1 MNRFHLLKGAGFR
14 ALLIS
19 SIAAALSL
27 HSFTSFAEEVVP
39 ALPVAV
45 EGASAEGGI
54 NQEQPQ
60 GLDAEGAQD
69 AQDEEATVVVEGSTD
84 SDASAETSTTAPQFY
99 DLQALRDFDHDLVD
113 FTPAPT
119 RSYKQSFKDEVLS
132 FCISSAYQHL
142 EEVKEDALY
151 TAAAFHS
158 WSRYE
163 YDEVMDKISP
173 LVSEYLAKPYRHE
186 QETDEEIEELEVAP
200 QSQPQPKLSLL
211 KCLDLYHSP
220 ELEQLAQEY
229 VIDPERSYDEDHSH
243 IP

>member
-1 MNRFHLLKGAGFR
+1 MNSVDRLSNRSLLLTF
-14 ALLIS
+14 ITV
-19 SIAAALSL
+19 ALSL
-27 HSFTSFAEEVVP
+27 PSYLTLAEE
-39 ALPVAV
+39 LENRV
-45 EGASAEGGI
+45 EQVEVEVSEEEEKLADDEAEVDV
-54 NQEQPQ
+54 EQ
-60 GLDAEGAQD
+60 
-69 AQDEEATVVVEGSTD
+69 
-84 SDASAETSTTAPQFY
+84 TAPSPPQFS

-113 FTPAPT
+113 FTPAST

-132 FCISSAYQHL
+132 FCISSAYQHI

-186 QETDEEIEELEVAP
+186 QETDEETEVLEVAP
-200 QSQPQPKLSLL
+200 QSQPKLSLL
-211 KCLDLYHSP
+211 KCLDLYHSSA
-220 ELEQLAQEY
+220 LEKLAQEF
-229 VIDPERSYDEDHSH
+229 VIDPERSYAEDHSH